1 MATMV
6 AEAAGWVQALVLGI
20 VQGLT
25 EFIPVSSSAHLVL
38 VPALAGWERHGLAFD
53 VALHLG
59 TLTALLVYYR
69 ADLWGIARA
78 VTARTASPERT
89 AYRRLLGFLMLGSV
103 PVAVA
108 GLTLDDA
115 VESVFSSPQATA
127 WLLLGTG
134 AVLLGGEWLHRRQ
147 LQREP
152 AVAARD
158 AQAAP
163 PVVETAAV
171 GAEPVEVADAEE
183 SGAGYEAPGA
193 VSVERMG
200 PRHALAVGLMQTLAL
215 LPGLSR
221 SGLTISAGIG
231 AGLSRPA
238 ATRFAFLL
246 GIPAIAGAAVVQV
259 PQVDD
264 LGTVTNLELLIGVVA
279 AAISGYL
286 AIAYLVRLVSRAGID
301 RFVWYVLPLAVVSLF
316 ILR

>member
-1 MATMV
+1 MI

-59 TLTALLVYYR
+59 TLSALLVYYR
-69 ADLWGIARA
+69 TDLWGIARA
-78 VTARTASPERT
+78 VTTRTASPERT
-89 AYRRLLGFLMLGSV
+89 AYRRLLGLMVLGSV
-103 PVAVA
+103 PIGIA

-127 WLLLGTG
+127 WLLLLTA
-134 AVLLGGEWLHRRQ
+134 AVLIGGERLHRRQ
-147 LQREP
+147 LRRDP
-152 AVAARD
+152 AIAAGDRR
-158 AQAAP
+158 AP
-163 PVVETAAV
+163 PPVAGTAAV
-171 GAEPVEVADAEE
+171 GAEALEVDGAEE
-183 SGAGYEAPGA
+183 GTRPGA

-200 PRHALAVGLMQTLAL
+200 TRHALAVGLMQTLAL

-246 GIPAIAGAAVVQV
+246 GIPAIAGAAIVQV

-264 LGTVTNLELLIGVVA
+264 LGTVTTSELLVGVVA
-279 AAISGYL
+279 AALSGYL

-301 RFVWYVLPLAVVSLF
+301 RFAWYVLPLAAVSLF

>member
-1 MATMV
+1 MI

-59 TLTALLVYYR
+59 TLSALLVYYR

-78 VTARTASPERT
+78 VTTRAASPERT
-89 AYRRLLGFLMLGSV
+89 AYRRLLGLLILGSV
-103 PVAVA
+103 PIAIA

-115 VESVFSSPQATA
+115 VESVFSSPRATA
-127 WLLLGTG
+127 WLLLLTA
-134 AVLLGGEWLHRRQ
+134 AVLIGGERLHQRQ
-147 LQREP
+147 LRRDP
-152 AVAARD
+152 GIAAGDRR
-158 AQAAP
+158 AAP
-163 PVVETAAV
+163 PVAATAAA
-171 GAEPVEVADAEE
+171 GAEALEVDDIEE
-183 SGAGYEAPGA
+183 GVSPGA
-193 VSVERMG
+193 VSVDRMG
-200 PRHALAVGLMQTLAL
+200 TRHALAVGLMQTLAL

-246 GIPAIAGAAVVQV
+246 GIPAIAGAAIVQV

-264 LGTVTNLELLIGVVA
+264 LGTVTTSELLVGVA
-279 AAISGYL
+279 AAAVSGYL
-286 AIAYLVRLVSRAGID
+286 AITYLVRLVSRAGID
-301 RFVWYVLPLAVVSLF
+301 RFAWYVLPLAAVSLF

>member
-1 MATMV
+1 MV

-59 TLTALLVYYR
+59 TLLALLVYYR

-78 VTARTASPERT
+78 VTSRTASSERT
-89 AYRRLLGFLMLGSV
+89 VYRRLLGLLVLASV
-103 PVAVA
+103 PVAIA

-115 VESVFSSPQATA
+115 VESVFSSPRATA

-134 AVLLGGEWLHRRQ
+134 VVLIVGERLHQRQ
-147 LQREP
+147 LQLDP
-152 AVAARD
+152 AIAARD
-158 AQAAP
+158 RRSVP
-163 PVVETAAV
+163 PAGGTAAA
-171 GAEPVEVADAEE
+171 GAEALEEEGMAEGTVA
-183 SGAGYEAPGA
+183 GT
-193 VSVERMG
+193 VTVERMG
-200 PRHALAVGLMQTLAL
+200 VRHALAVGLVQTLAL

-246 GIPAIAGAAVVQV
+246 GIPAIAGAAIVQV

-264 LGTVTNLELLIGVVA
+264 LGTVSNVELLVGVVA
-279 AAISGYL
+279 AAVSGYL

-301 RFVWYVLPLAVVSLF
+301 RFAWYVMPLAVVSLF